1 VNPTD
6 IQKQLADLIAENQR
20 GATAL
25 FEAERLLAEAE
36 YELDTTEQKAFI
48 RAEGTVRNREALSRL
63 EAAEKRLQRD
73 LRRAE
78 FNRVKVKIKAIE
90 TGIMALATQAK
101 LTQAESRL

>member
-1 VNPTD
+1 MIPSE
-6 IQKQLADLIAENQR
+6 IQQQLADLIAENQR

-25 FEAERLLAEAE
+25 FESERALAEAE
-36 YELDTTEQKAFI
+36 YDLDTTEQKAFLK
-48 RAEGTVRNREALSRL
+48 ASGTVRDREAIARL

-78 FNRVKVKIKAIE
+78 FNRIKVKIKAIE

-101 LTQAESRL
+101 LTQAETRL

>member
-1 VNPTD
+1 MIPSE
-6 IQKQLADLIAENQR
+6 IQQQLADLIAENQR

-25 FEAERLLAEAE
+25 FEAERALAEAE
-36 YELDTTEQKAFI
+36 YDLDLTEQKAFI
-48 RAEGTVRNREALSRL
+48 AASGTVRDREAIARL

-78 FNRVKVKIKAIE
+78 FNRIKVKIKAIE

-101 LTQAESRL
+101 LTQAETRL

>member
-1 VNPTD
+1 VNPTE

-36 YELDTTEQKAFI
+36 YELDLIEQKAFI
-48 RAEGTVRNREALSRL
+48 RAEGTVRDREALARL
-63 EAAEKRLQRD
+63 ESSEKRLQRD

-78 FNRVKVKIKAIE
+78 FNRIRQKIKSIE
-90 TGIMALATQAK
+90 TGMMALATQAK
-101 LTQAESRL
+101 LTQAEARL

>member
-1 VNPTD
+1 MIPSE
-6 IQKQLADLIAENQR
+6 IQQQLADLIAENQR

-25 FEAERLLAEAE
+25 FESERALAEAE

-48 RAEGTVRNREALSRL
+48 KAQGTVRDREAIARL

-78 FNRVKVKIKAIE
+78 HNRIKVKIKAIE

-101 LTQAESRL
+101 LTQAEARL

>member
-1 VNPTD
+1 MNPLE
-6 IQKQLADLIAENQR
+6 IQQQLAELIAENQR

-25 FEAERLLAEAE
+25 FEAERSLAKAE
-36 YELDTTEQKAFI
+36 YELDLIEQKAFI
-48 RAEGTVRNREALSRL
+48 RAEGTVRDREALARL

-78 FNRVKVKIKAIE
+78 FNRIKVKIKAIE

-101 LTQAESRL
+101 LTQAETRI

>member
-1 VNPTD
+1 MNPSE
-6 IQKQLADLIAENQR
+6 IQQQLADLIAENQR

-25 FEAERLLAEAE
+25 YESERLLAEAE

-48 RAEGTVRNREALSRL
+48 KAQGTVADRNAIARL
-63 EAAEKRLQRD
+63 ESAEKRLQRD

-78 FNRVKVKIKAIE
+78 HNRVKVKIKAIE

-101 LTQAESRL
+101 LTQAETRL

>member
-6 IQKQLADLIAENQR
+6 IQRQLADLIAENQK

-36 YELDTTEQKAFI
+36 YELDLTEQKAFI
-48 RAEGTVRNREALSRL
+48 RAEGTVRDREALSRL

-78 FNRVKVKIKAIE
+78 LNRIRIKIKSIE
-90 TGIMALATQAK
+90 TALMALATQAK
-101 LTQAESRL
+101 LIQSELR

>member
-6 IQKQLADLIAENQR
+6 IQRQLADLIAENQK

-48 RAEGTVRNREALSRL
+48 RAEGTVRDREALSRL

-78 FNRVKVKIKAIE
+78 LNRIRIKIKSIE
-90 TGIMALATQAK
+90 TALMALATQAK
-101 LTQAESRL
+101 LIQSELR

>member
-1 VNPTD
+1 VIHSE
-6 IQKQLADLIAENQR
+6 IQQQLADLIAENQR

-25 FEAERLLAEAE
+25 FESERALAEAE
-36 YELDTTEQKAFI
+36 YDLDTTEQKAFLK
-48 RAEGTVRNREALSRL
+48 ASGTVRDREAIARL

-78 FNRVKVKIKAIE
+78 FNRIKVKIKAIE

-101 LTQAESRL
+101 LTQAEARI

>member
-1 VNPTD
+1 MIHSE
-6 IQKQLADLIAENQR
+6 IQQQLADLIAENQR

-25 FEAERLLAEAE
+25 FESERALAEAE
-36 YELDTTEQKAFI
+36 YELDTTEQKAFLK
-48 RAEGTVRNREALSRL
+48 ASGTVRDREAIARL

-78 FNRVKVKIKAIE
+78 FNRIKVKIKAIE

-101 LTQAESRL
+101 LTQAEARI

>member
-1 VNPTD
+1 MNPTD
-6 IQKQLADLIAENQR
+6 IQRQLADLIAENQK

-48 RAEGTVRNREALSRL
+48 RAEGTVRDREALSRL

-78 FNRVKVKIKAIE
+78 LNRIRIKIKSIE
-90 TGIMALATQAK
+90 TALMALATQAK
-101 LTQAESRL
+101 LIQSELR